1 MEKTNRL
8 TLLMRDPR
16 PANHSIER
24 LFAAIKPYF
33 EKNFAVKTVVVPC
46 QPSGFF
52 ALWANIRHAR
62 KHSEGLIH
70 ITGDAQYL
78 ATFLPWRRTILTI
91 HDCGYLMKLK
101 GIKRF
106 IYKWLWFKLPCM
118 CAARI
123 TVISDS
129 TRQVLE
135 REVGNFGAKLSVI
148 ENCVTIDLK
157 PTKRKFN
164 SSCPRILQIGS
175 GRHKNLDNLIRAVI
189 DLPCELK
196 IVGKISEEDLQSL
209 NEASISFTSE
219 FAVSDERLAEIYQE
233 CDILFFASRH
243 EGFGLPTLE
252 AQAVGMPVITSNRY
266 SMPFVAGKGAI
277 LVDPESPEEI
287 RKAILQIGND
297 EIIRRDLVAFGFEN
311 IKRFS
316 AKSVAEKYTQVYST
330 LI

>member
-1 MEKTNRL
+1 
-8 TLLMRDPR
+8 MRDPR
-16 PANHSIER
+16 PDNHSIER
-24 LFAAIKPYF
+24 LFAAIKPHLVTDSV
-33 EKNFAVKTVVVPC
+33 VKTVVVPC
-46 QPSGFF
+46 QPTGLL

-62 KHSEGLIH
+62 KHSEGLLH
-70 ITGDAQYL
+70 ITGDVQYL
-78 ATFLPWRRTILTI
+78 AIFLPWRRTILTI
-91 HDCGYLMKLK
+91 HDCGYLLKLK
-101 GIKRF
+101 GFKRF

-157 PTKRKFN
+157 PTEREFN

-196 IVGKISEEDLQSL
+196 IVGKICEENLKAL
-209 NEASISFTSE
+209 REASILFTNE

-243 EGFGLPTLE
+243 EGFGLPILE
-252 AQAVGMPVITSNRY
+252 ANAAGIPVITSNSY
-266 SMPFVAGKGAI
+266 SMPHVAGDGAL
-277 LVDPESPEEI
+277 LVDPDSPVEI
-287 RKAILQIGND
+287 RSAILRVRD
-297 EIIRRDLVAFGFEN
+297 EIRLREELVEIGYRNLARYMPEMVARNYTRIYSEFMNN
-311 IKRFS
+311 I
-316 AKSVAEKYTQVYST
+316 AYN
-330 LI
+330 